1 MQDDGGFSE
10 IEDSSSSSSDD
21 SDVEDE
27 SDVKND
33 ANGVDVD
40 VENGR
45 RKSSARGETKK
56 LVWNSKSKLFE
67 PHPDQEGVA
76 TYLMRKYSI
85 KKQKFVI
92 LNTKLVFA
100 CLSDSQ
106 SQTGNN
112 IFILVEILC

>member
-10 IEDSSSSSSDD
+10 IEDSSSSSSSSDD

-33 ANGVDVD
+33 ANGVD

-67 PHPDQEGVA
+67 PHPEQEGVA

-85 KKQKFVI
+85 KNK
-92 LNTKLVFA
+92 N
-100 CLSDSQ
+100 S
-106 SQTGNN
+106 
-112 IFILVEILC
+112 

>member
-67 PHPDQEGVA
+67 PHPEQEGVA
-76 TYLMRKYSI
+76 TYFLLKYSL
-85 KKQKFVI
+85 KNK
-92 LNTKLVFA
+92 N
-100 CLSDSQ
+100 S
-106 SQTGNN
+106 
-112 IFILVEILC
+112 